1 VSIAVV
7 SPYAAWA
14 AQYGLVQGP
23 EGDDDGDGNSN
34 YFEFVAGLVP
44 TNAGSVFKTTISSV
58 PGQPSQRAIVFSPI
72 ISGRSYSVKSSESL
86 QPATWIPLSGAI
98 SSDAG
103 NARTVIDTAANEAR
117 KFYVV
122 EISIP

>member
-1 VSIAVV
+1 
-7 SPYAAWA
+7 
-14 AQYGLVQGP
+14 
-23 EGDDDGDGNSN
+23 
-34 YFEFVAGLVP
+34 
-44 TNAGSVFKTTISSV
+44 TISSV

-103 NARTVIDTAANEAR
+103 NERTVVDTAAIEAR

>member
-1 VSIAVV
+1 
-7 SPYAAWA
+7 
-14 AQYGLVQGP
+14 
-23 EGDDDGDGNSN
+23 
-34 YFEFVAGLVP
+34 
-44 TNAGSVFKTTISSV
+44 
-58 PGQPSQRAIVFSPI
+58 FSPI
-72 ISGRSYSVKSSESL
+72 ISGRNYSVKSSESL